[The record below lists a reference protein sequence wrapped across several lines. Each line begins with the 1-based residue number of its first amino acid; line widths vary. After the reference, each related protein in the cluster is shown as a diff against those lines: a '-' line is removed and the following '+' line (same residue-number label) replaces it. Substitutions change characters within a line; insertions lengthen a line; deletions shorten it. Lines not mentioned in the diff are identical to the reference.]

1 MKVGATALTVIP
13 RGAHSTASALVRPL
27 TACLLAQYA
36 ARPGVADGAHLRGD
50 VHDPPL
56 AAALEQRASDR
67 ATDKEGTAEVRGE
80 HEVEVP
86 RPHSPAS
93 FATSQLVATASS
105 TFPSVRVRALGPVE
119 RELRGFSFV
128 CHGRGFTKR
137 VSVRTATVPQ
147 TLRCVKREPSCR
159 ARPFVM
165 TPRKGLPSRVAV
177 LGAKSIGRGGMGRG
191 NEDLPALERARALR
205 GADVP
210 TQGLSC
216 Q

>member
-36 ARPGVADGAHLRGD
+36 ARPGGSRRSPSARRCSRSSPRGRAR
-50 VHDPPL
+50 
-56 AAALEQRASDR
+56 AARVRPRDRRGRYCGGSRRA
-67 ATDKEGTAEVRGE
+67 RGRS
-80 HEVEVP
+80 P

-119 RELRGFSFV
+119 RELRGFSLV

-137 VSVRTATVPQ
+137 VSVCTATVPQ

-165 TPRKGLPSRVAV
+165 APRKGLPSRVAV
-177 LGAKSIGRGGMGRG
+177 LGAKSIGRGDMGRG